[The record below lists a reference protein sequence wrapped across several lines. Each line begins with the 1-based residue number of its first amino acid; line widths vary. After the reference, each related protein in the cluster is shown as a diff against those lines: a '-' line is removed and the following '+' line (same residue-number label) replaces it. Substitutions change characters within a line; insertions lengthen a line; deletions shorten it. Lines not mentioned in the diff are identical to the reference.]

1 MWDATRSRHRVRI
14 ERTTPFRRVANAAL
28 PDRGAPGAA
37 EQLYRRYSDRV
48 RTLVCSKLSRG
59 LSRRIEA
66 DDIVQSVFRRFFEA
80 ARQGRY
86 LLPAAE
92 ELWDLLLV
100 ITLNR
105 LRSEEQFHRAGKRD
119 LRLTVGLDAL
129 AIQAK
134 SGVEPTEALDTFL
147 TLAVE
152 EALGQLPTHYQEVV
166 RLRME
171 GYEVAEIAGRSAR
184 SKRTVECMLQEV
196 RDRLRSVLELES

>member
-1 MWDATRSRHRVRI
+1 MQPAPTTEPVSTQQPPSDGSLLRRF
-14 ERTTPFRRVANAAL
+14 RTGN
-28 PDRGAPGAA
+28 PGAA

-48 RTLVCSKLSRG
+48 RTLVRTNVSRA
-59 LSRRIEA
+59 LSRRLDA

-86 LLPAAE
+86 LLPAGE
-92 ELWDLLLV
+92 ELWNLLVV

-129 AIQAK
+129 AMEAK
-134 SGVEPTEALDTFL
+134 SGRHPTESLDSFL

-152 EALGQLPTHYQEVV
+152 EALGQLPTHYREVV

-171 GYEVAEIAGRSAR
+171 GYGVAEIAGQTAR
-184 SKRTVECMLQEV
+184 SKRTVERMLQEV
-196 RDRLRSVLELES
+196 QNRLRSALSLGP